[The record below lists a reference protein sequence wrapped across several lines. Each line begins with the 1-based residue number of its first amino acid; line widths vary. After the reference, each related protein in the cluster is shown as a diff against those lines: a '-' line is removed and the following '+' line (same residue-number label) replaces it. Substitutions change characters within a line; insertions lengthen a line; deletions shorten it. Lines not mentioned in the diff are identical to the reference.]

1 MDQLIIL
8 LLVFFSSFSSFVCLI
23 MFGIV
28 MKNSVTVMGIKG

>member
-1 MDQLIIL
+1 MGSIDN
-8 LLVFFSSFSSFVCLI
+8 LVIGIFSSFSSFFCLI